1 MIIVESSREAYALT
15 DRLSEGRTEVY
26 LCQSSTDR
34 YICRLFADAAG
45 SGSAFR
51 EFLYGKPSPYLMRL
65 LDDGVNEIRGRNR
78 AFEIYEYLEEGTL
91 TARVPFS
98 EEIVRDKII
107 PEINEAVHAMHEA
120 GFLHRDI
127 KPDNLYQDKN
137 HYKLGDFDVSVK
149 MQANGTYS
157 DAALALTP
165 GYVPAEVLGSGTYSP
180 ASDYYAFAVT
190 IYYLLTGKQIYDGL
204 TPDEIMARTRSG
216 VPGNFYGVSPH
227 MASLLEGLT
236 VQDPRYRW
244 GFNEVKAWLD
254 GAAVP
259 VFRYGQDRQLLD
271 PPYRLTLAETCRS
284 LRELAGAMMRHPRE
298 AQEHLYGGY
307 IADSLR
313 TQYQHISN
321 ALTDLVKNH
330 FPKAR
335 RAGLATA
342 IHLLN
347 PDMKDLYWDGT
358 LYHSF
363 REVLDEFQNQ
373 AASNQLDES
382 FEEMLGSGI
391 LSSFYAQ
398 SFSPDDLSV
407 MRVIERQA
415 RSEPMDAACA
425 LLTEL
430 SPAPC
435 YQTSSGEKAADIS
448 EYIDILARSDNLSSR
463 LYEDFNKHYFRFW
476 MKARGYQDKMTEWLN
491 FFYKDGRVRRDSRI
505 IANTAQFLSRLCP
518 QKEFVLR
525 GFVRADVQSG
535 PEYWISQHLDLYDMD
550 DMIADII
557 RENFDSA
564 VINEDMSIREL
575 LKKQNEMREHMLDL
589 SRDFLNNIW
598 LYQHGI
604 FSHLEY
610 RITSRHPE
618 AYFIEDEENRFVPAG
633 WMMERKDSMA
643 QKLIDAGFA
652 VMNDTAVAEIEKFG
666 SRVHT
671 WAVKSRAACQEK
683 SDQKSYPGIAGGIAA
698 ALVTL
703 IVMWCLARLSSKY
716 LQGAAPLLIGGFA
729 LSFLAALT
737 LVYGAVTRFSRL
749 RIWRRMNQSE
759 KYLEE
764 IVAQGNDI
772 AGRIAG
778 DKGTWPAEIL
788 PAKHNLDAGA
798 QKERAYCGY
807 LAAKDTLSNKMAGMY
822 VFIVLSLAVL
832 FGGLYMD
839 GHIDPAKGNF
849 PAQVA
854 GLFSAPEE
862 SGGHK
867 ADGKDVRI
875 VSVSSARLRSGP
887 GKDTETI
894 SSYPRGTEVTL
905 TGSSQS
911 DGQYDW
917 YEVSTPDG
925 SVGWM
930 REDMLKQN

>member
-26 LCQSSTDR
+26 LCQSPTDR
-34 YICRLFADAAG
+34 YICRLFPDPAG
-45 SGSAFR
+45 SGSALR

-65 LDDGVNEIRGRNR
+65 LDDGVTEIRGRKK

-91 TARVPFS
+91 TAKVPFS
-98 EEIVRDKII
+98 EDVVRDKII
-107 PEINEAVHAMHEA
+107 PEINEALHAMHEA

-149 MQANGTYS
+149 MLDNGTYS

-180 ASDYYAFAVT
+180 ASDYYALAVT

-216 VPGNFYGVSPH
+216 VPGYFYGVSPH

-244 GFNEVKAWLD
+244 GFKEVKAWLD

-259 VFRYGQDRQLLD
+259 VFRYRQDRQLLD
-271 PPYRLTLAETCRS
+271 PPYQLTLAENCRS
-284 LRELAGAMMRHPRE
+284 LRELADAMMRHPKE
-298 AQEHLYGGY
+298 AEEHLYGGF

-347 PDMKDLYWDGT
+347 PDMRDLYWEGT

-363 REVLDEFQNQ
+363 QEVLEEFQNQ
-373 AASNQLDES
+373 AAFNHLDES
-382 FEEMLGSGI
+382 AEEMLSSGI
-391 LSSFYAQ
+391 LSSYYGQ
-398 SFSPDDLSV
+398 SFSADDLSV
-407 MRVIERQA
+407 LRVIERQA

-430 SPAPC
+430 SPDPC
-435 YQTSSGEKAADIS
+435 YQTSSGEKASDIA
-448 EYIDILARSDNLSSR
+448 EYIDILTRADNLR
-463 LYEDFNKHYFRFW
+463 DQLYEDFNRHYFRFW
-476 MKARGYQDKMTEWLN
+476 MKARGYQDKLTEWLN

-505 IANTAQFLSRLCP
+505 IANTAQFLSRICP
-518 QKEFVLR
+518 QKEFILR
-525 GFVRADVQSG
+525 GFVRADVQNG
-535 PEYWISQHLDLYDMD
+535 PEYWISRHLDLYDMD

-589 SRDFLNNIW
+589 SRDFLNNMW
-598 LYQHGI
+598 LYQHGV
-604 FSHLEY
+604 FSNLEY

-633 WMMERKDSMA
+633 WMMERKDPKA
-643 QKLIDAGFA
+643 DRLIDAGFA
-652 VMNDTAVAEIEKFG
+652 LMNDTAVAEVEKFEA
-666 SRVHT
+666 RVHT
-671 WAVKSRAACQEK
+671 WGVKSRAACQEK
-683 SDQKSYPGIAGGIAA
+683 ADHKTYPGIAGGIAA
-698 ALVTL
+698 SLITL
-703 IVMWCLARLSSKY
+703 ILMWCLARLSSKY
-716 LQGAAPLLIGGFA
+716 LQGASPLLIGGFVI
-729 LSFLAALT
+729 SFLAGLA
-737 LVYGAVTRFSRL
+737 LVYGAVTRFSRF
-749 RIWRRMNQSE
+749 RRWQRMNQSE
-759 KYLEE
+759 RKLED
-764 IVAQGNDI
+764 IVAKGNEI
-772 AGRIAG
+772 AGQIAG
-778 DKGTWPAEIL
+778 EKGTWPSEII
-788 PAKHNLDAGA
+788 PVKHNLDAGA
-798 QKERAYCGY
+798 QQERAYCGY
-807 LAAKDTLSNKMAGMY
+807 LAAKETLRNRMAGMY
-822 VFIVLSLAVL
+822 VFALLSLVLL

-839 GHIDPAKGNF
+839 GHIDPAKGNLL
-849 PAQVA
+849 AQA
-854 GLFSAPEE
+854 AELFAAPEG
-862 SGGHK
+862 SGSHAADHK
-867 ADGKDVRI
+867 DIRT

-911 DGQYDW
+911 DGEYQW
-917 YEVSTPDG
+917 YEVTTPDG

-930 REDMLKQN
+930 REDMLK